1 MKRVCVFC
9 GSSLGSRPEYEA
21 TARQLGTLL
30 AERNIGLVYG
40 GAHVG
45 LMGAIADAALLAGGE
60 VIGVIPE
67 ALVRKEIAHQGLGD
81 LRVVGS
87 MHERKA
93 LMAELGDGFIALP
106 GGCGTFEEFFE
117 IVTWAQLGMHSKPIA
132 LLNVAGYYDSLLALL
147 DQSIAEKFV
156 RTEHR
161 QLVLD
166 AADPVQLLERM
177 ETYVPTIRP
186 KWIDRDET

>member
-30 AERNIGLVYG
+30 AERHIGLVYG

-45 LMGAIADAALLAGGE
+45 LMGAIADAVLAAGGE

-67 ALVRKEIAHQGLGD
+67 SLVRKEIAHQGLGD

-132 LLNVAGYYDSLLALL
+132 MLNIAGYYDPLLALL
-147 DQSIAEKFV
+147 DQSITEKFV
-156 RTEHR
+156 KLEHR

-166 AADPVQLLERM
+166 AADPIQLLERM
-177 ETYVPTIRP
+177 ATYVPTIRP

>member
-1 MKRVCVFC
+1 MRRVCVFC
-9 GSSLGSRPEYEA
+9 GSSFGSRPEYEA

-30 AERNIGLVYG
+30 SERNIGLVYG

-45 LMGAIADAALLAGGE
+45 LMGAIADAALSAGGE

-117 IVTWAQLGMHSKPIA
+117 IVTWAQLGMHSKPTA
-132 LLNVAGYYDSLLALL
+132 LLNVAGYYDPLLALL

-156 RTEHR
+156 KREHR
-161 QLVLD
+161 ELVLD
-166 AADPVQLLERM
+166 AADPAQLLDLM
-177 ETYVPTIRP
+177 AAYVPTYRP
-186 KWIDRDET
+186 KWIERDET

>member
-1 MKRVCVFC
+1 MKRVSVFC
-9 GSSLGSRPEYEA
+9 GSSLGVRPEYEA

-30 AERNIGLVYG
+30 AERKIGLVYG

-45 LMGAIADAALLAGGE
+45 LMGAIADSALAAGGE
-60 VIGVIPE
+60 VIGVIPD

-117 IVTWAQLGMHSKPIA
+117 IVTWAQLGIHSKPIA
-132 LLNVAGYYDSLLALL
+132 LLNIAGYYDPLIALL
-147 DQSIAEKFV
+147 DQSITERFV
-156 RTEHR
+156 KAEHR
-161 QLVLD
+161 QIVLD
-166 AADPVQLLERM
+166 DTDPVRLLNRM
-177 ETYVPTIRP
+177 ENYVPTIQP
-186 KWIDRDET
+186 KWISRDET